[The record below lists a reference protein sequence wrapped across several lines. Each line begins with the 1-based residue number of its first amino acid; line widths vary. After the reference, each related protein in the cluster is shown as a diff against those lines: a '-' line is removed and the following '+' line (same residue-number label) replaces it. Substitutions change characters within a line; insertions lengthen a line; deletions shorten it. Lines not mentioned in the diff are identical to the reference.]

1 MEIDNQNVQMEEQNL
16 KITQRMQN
24 DLLGFAKWLKFLSV
38 LGVIGVVLM
47 FIVGVVLLICGIVG
61 ATFLEYSA
69 VTSMCFGALYLIIAL
84 LYFYPLKKAFGFV
97 RKIRQAFS
105 QSDNLNAEEA
115 FQDLRQGLKFVG
127 ILTIACLVL
136 YAFIAVVAFLAAA
149 VLASSPF

>member
-16 KITQRMQN
+16 KITQRMQY

-47 FIVGVVLLICGIVG
+47 FFAAIVLVICGIVG

-69 VTSMCFGALYLIIAL
+69 VTSICFGVLYLIIAL

-97 RKIRQAFS
+97 RKIRLSFS
-105 QSDNLNAEEA
+105 QNDNLNAEEA
-115 FQDLRQGLKFVG
+115 FLDLRQGIKFMG
-127 ILTIACLVL
+127 ILTIALLVL
-136 YAFIAVVAFLAAA
+136 YVLIAIVAIIAAA
-149 VLASSPF
+149 VLANSPF